1 MGCAAGLS
9 TKPMTGAEL
18 QRVAI
23 PGTLTLAWRLGRA
36 VARAHDAK
44 SDPVQAV
51 VQAGQGALLFSG
63 AMLFRGPVIGCATDA
78 DLYLAWPHVGG
89 VQNKSCRATAVCA
102 AGFTGEVIRG

>member
-9 TKPMTGAEL
+9 TKPLTGAEL
-18 QRVAI
+18 QRIAI

-36 VARAHDAK
+36 VACAHQAK

-63 AMLFRGPVIGCATDA
+63 AVLSGDPMAGCATDA
-78 DLYLAWPHVGG
+78 DQQLAYRHIAC
-89 VQNKSCRATAVCA
+89 VQTESCRATAVCA
-102 AGFTGEVIRG
+102 AGFTTQVI